1 MILILFLVNASPTVK
16 MVKTLCALRGK
27 SVNNSLPLSGN
38 KKLNC
43 GVLLVEMSELRS
55 NILDYSG
62 LTSNFTNEGIDLQ
75 ETTEFLQGEAG
86 P

>member
-27 SVNNSLPLSGN
+27 SVNSLPLSGN